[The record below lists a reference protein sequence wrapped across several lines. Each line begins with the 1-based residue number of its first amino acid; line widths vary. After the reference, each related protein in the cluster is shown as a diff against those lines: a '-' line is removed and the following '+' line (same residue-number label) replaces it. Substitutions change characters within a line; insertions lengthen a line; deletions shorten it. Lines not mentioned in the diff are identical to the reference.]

1 MRLNRSL
8 QMKQILRS
16 LAPACLALGLT
27 GCASTPALEKTSA
40 SFGDAVAQ
48 NIAAQRVE
56 PTAKQKENTFIPPN
70 RARQKAAR
78 EAYETG
84 QVPDPVQNGT
94 TSDD

>member
-8 QMKQILRS
+8 QMNKFLRR
-16 LAPACLALGLT
+16 LTPLCLAAGLT
-27 GCASTPALEKTSA
+27 ACAATPALENTSP

-48 NIAAQRVE
+48 NIAAQRVV

-78 EAYETG
+78 EAYEKG
-84 QVPDPVQNGT
+84 EVPDPVQLGT
-94 TSDD
+94 TSGD